1 MTNLKVETKQ
11 YMNRKTKQVRLNDM
25 VLIASVSDNG
35 CTPTLSVSIGG
46 RWVIVGGVN
55 GAIRYINTT
64 CEMLNEEPPKQ
75 IDIRRAVALVK

>member
-1 MTNLKVETKQ
+1 MKNLKVETKQ

-25 VLIASVSDNG
+25 VCIASVSDNG
-35 CTPTLSVSIGG
+35 ATPALSVTVGG

-55 GAIRYINTT
+55 GAIRYINST
-64 CEMLNEEPPKQ
+64 CEMLNEEAPKT